1 MPTVAELLRPVAK
14 SVTLAA
20 TNNGAI
26 ESTAPGNESRFGNEL
41 TSRNGLSVVE
51 AQLKLLMLAANA
63 GDKPAYRGLL
73 NALGEQLRRYFR
85 RRLPPGDANVEDL
98 VQETLIAVH
107 AKRATYDTA
116 LPFTPWLYA
125 IARYKL
131 LDHLRR
137 SRLRLTVP
145 LDDAGEPFAGDEGEA
160 TSARLDLD
168 KLLAALPQRSQEI
181 IRKVKLDG
189 YSTADVASATG
200 KSEIAVRVGLH
211 RGLRAL
217 SERLRERQNRA
228 DR

>member
-1 MPTVAELLRPVAK
+1 L
-14 SVTLAA
+14 SAA
-20 TNNGAI
+20 
-26 ESTAPGNESRFGNEL
+26 
-41 TSRNGLSVVE
+41 E

-63 GDKPAYRGLL
+63 GDKAAYRGLL
-73 NALGEQLRRYFR
+73 GALGEQLRRYYR
-85 RRLPPGDANVEDL
+85 RRLPAGDANVEDL

-107 AKRATYDTA
+107 SKRATYDTA

-125 IARYKL
+125 VARYKL

-145 LDDAGEPFAGDEGEA
+145 LDDAGELFAGDESEA
-160 TSARLDLD
+160 TGARLDLD
-168 KLLAALPQRSQEI
+168 KLLAALPESSQEV

-189 YSTADVASATG
+189 HSTADVAAQTG

-211 RGLRAL
+211 RSLKTL
-217 SERLRERQNRA
+217 SEKLRERQNRA